1 MSDILWDEL
10 SSRKLQELIPL
21 DPTVIV
27 PIGSTEQHG
36 PHLPVGVDSLLA
48 FEVAKAAARESRNRA
63 ARLVLVTP
71 PLWMGLAEHHMAHAG
86 TLTHSLDGFR
96 TAIAELCSSL
106 DRQGIRRI
114 LLLNGHGGN
123 VAAIRVVA
131 ESLARASKAI
141 IVETTYF
148 RLAAAEFTKILEHQ
162 THIQHACEAETSM
175 VLALRPDLVDME
187 ALRDAPPFV
196 EDLALGD
203 VYRWR
208 PIEHFTGNG
217 TIGVPKAANAEKGR
231 LLLQA
236 AASAVTGIIRQEE
249 LWSAAVDRRHQQ
261 GVARS

>member
-10 SSRKLQELIPL
+10 SSKKLRALIPL
-21 DPTVIV
+21 GPVVIV

-48 FEVAKAAARESRNRA
+48 FEVAKAAARESRGRA
-63 ARLVLVTP
+63 AHPVLVMP

-106 DRQGIRRI
+106 DRQGIKRI

-123 VAAIRVVA
+123 VAAVRVAA
-131 ESLARASKAI
+131 EALALASSAT

-148 RLAAAEFTKILEHQ
+148 RLAAADFAKILEHP
-162 THIQHACEAETSM
+162 THVQHACEAETSM
-175 VLALRPDLVDME
+175 LLALRPDLVDME
-187 ALRDAPPFV
+187 ALGDAPAFV

-231 LLLQA
+231 LLLRA
-236 AASAVTGIIRQEE
+236 AASAVAGLIGQEE
-249 LWSAAVDRRHQQ
+249 LWSAAADRRSKQ
-261 GVARS
+261 GVAQL